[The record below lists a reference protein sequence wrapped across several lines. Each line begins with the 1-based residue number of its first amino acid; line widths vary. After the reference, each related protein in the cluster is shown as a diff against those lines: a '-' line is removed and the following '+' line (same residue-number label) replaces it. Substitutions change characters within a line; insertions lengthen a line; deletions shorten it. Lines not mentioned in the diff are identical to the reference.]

1 MNIIIIGCGKI
12 GASLAEQLNSEGH
25 NITIVDRNE
34 KAVSS
39 LALSLDIIGV
49 TGNGA
54 MLDVQK
60 EAGVET
66 ADILI
71 AVTGSDEVNMLC
83 CLIAKKEGH
92 CYTVARIRNA
102 EYENEIE
109 YLKQEL
115 GLSYVINPEKMC
127 AREIVRLL
135 RFPSALEIESFYRG
149 RIDMVKMKISPDS
162 PVVNTALKDLP
173 RKVSAKVLI
182 CILERGKEVVIPS
195 GNTVLE
201 AGDQIS
207 FIAKPAESL
216 AFARECKLEKLP
228 VNSVFMVG
236 GGKIAYYV
244 AELLETLKKKISMKV
259 VEINPSTCN
268 IIAERFP
275 NVIVINADGSKKS
288 TLIEEGVA
296 NTDFFLSLTGID
308 EENIILG
315 LVVDELTDARLITK
329 VNHMNPAEI
338 PSGLSLGS
346 IVCPNLIAS
355 NAIVRFARGLAGS
368 HDFNIEALYKV
379 AGGRVEAQEYEINSE
394 SVITGIPLKDL
405 KTKSGVLVAA
415 IIRDHQLIRPDGAAE
430 MRVGDHV
437 VIVTLADR
445 KIRDLVDIL
454 E

>member
-1 MNIIIIGCGKI
+1 MNVIIIGCGKI

-34 KAVSS
+34 SVVSA
-39 LALSLDIIGV
+39 LALRLDIIGV

-60 EAGVET
+60 EAGVEN

-71 AVTGSDEVNMLC
+71 AVTASDEVNMLC
-83 CLIAKKEGH
+83 CLIAKKSGH
-92 CYTVARIRNA
+92 CCTVARIRNA

-127 AREIVRLL
+127 AHEIVRLL

-149 RIDMVKMKISPDS
+149 RVDMVKMRILPDS
-162 PVVNTALKDLP
+162 PVVDTALKDLAK
-173 RKVSAKVLI
+173 KVSAKVLI
-182 CILERGKEVVIPS
+182 CILERGKEVIIPS
-195 GNTVLE
+195 GNTVLQS
-201 AGDQIS
+201 GDLIS
-207 FIAKPAESL
+207 FIAKPMESL
-216 AFARECKLEKLP
+216 SFARECKLEKMP
-228 VNSVFMVG
+228 VNSIFMVG

-244 AELLETLKKKISMKV
+244 AEYLENLRKKISMKV
-259 VEINPSTCN
+259 IEVNPSTCTV
-268 IIAERFP
+268 IADRFP
-275 NVIVINADGSKKS
+275 NVSVINADGSKKEV
-288 TLIEEGVA
+288 LIEEGVQ

-315 LVVDELTDARLITK
+315 LVVNELTDARLITK

-346 IVCPNLIAS
+346 IVCPNQIAS
-355 NAIVRFARGLAGS
+355 NAIVRFARGLEGS
-368 HDFNIEALYKV
+368 RDTNIEALYKV
-379 AGGRVEAQEYEINSE
+379 AKGRVEAQEYEINTE
-394 SVITGIPLKDL
+394 SRLTGVPLNDL

-415 IIRDHQLIRPDGAAE
+415 IIRNHQVIRPDGSAE
-430 MRVGDHV
+430 LHVGDHV
-437 VIVTLADR
+437 VIVALTDR
-445 KIRDLVDIL
+445 KIRDLQDIL